1 MLPSQLRNKIEGE
14 KTSGFPFE
22 DISYRQAER
31 SQLIMKHVISVLVE
45 NKVGVL
51 SRITGLFSGRGF
63 NIESL
68 AVGETENIDISRM
81 TIVVSGDNSI
91 LEQVR
96 KQLGKVIDTIK
107 VIDFTGTDYV
117 ERNLMLIKVS
127 ALPGRRSEIIELVD
141 VFRGKIIDVGQ
152 KDMVIEISGPED
164 RLEAALNLI
173 RPYGIKEVART
184 GRIAMT
190 RGPK

>member
-1 MLPSQLRNKIEGE
+1 
-14 KTSGFPFE
+14 
-22 DISYRQAER
+22 
-31 SQLIMKHVISVLVE
+31 MKHVISVLVE

-68 AVGETENIDISRM
+68 AVGETENMDISRM
-81 TIVVSGDNSI
+81 TIVVSGDDSI

-107 VIDFTGTDYV
+107 VTDFTGTDYV
-117 ERNLMLIKVS
+117 ERDLMLIKVS
-127 ALPGRRSEIIELVD
+127 ALPGKRNEIIELVN

-152 KDMVIEISGPED
+152 KDMIVEISGPED
-164 RLEAALNLI
+164 RLEAVLNLL
-173 RPYGIKEVART
+173 RPYGIKEVSRT
-184 GRIAMT
+184 GRIAMS

>member
-1 MLPSQLRNKIEGE
+1 
-14 KTSGFPFE
+14 
-22 DISYRQAER
+22 
-31 SQLIMKHVISVLVE
+31 MKHVISVLVE

-68 AVGETENIDISRM
+68 AVGETENVDISRM
-81 TIVVSGDNSI
+81 TIVVSGDDSI

-107 VIDFTGTDYV
+107 VTDYTGTDYV
-117 ERNLMLIKVS
+117 ERNLILIKVS
-127 ALPGRRSEIIELVD
+127 VLPGKRNEIIELVN

-152 KDMVIEISGPED
+152 KDMIVEISGPED
-164 RLEAALNLI
+164 RLEAVLNLL

-184 GRIAMT
+184 GRIAMN

>member
-1 MLPSQLRNKIEGE
+1 
-14 KTSGFPFE
+14 
-22 DISYRQAER
+22 
-31 SQLIMKHVISVLVE
+31 MKHVISVLVE

-51 SRITGLFSGRGF
+51 SKITGLFSGRGF

-68 AVGETENIDISRM
+68 AVGETESKAISRM
-81 TIVVSGDNSI
+81 TIVVSGDESI

-107 VIDFTGTDYV
+107 VIDFADTNYV

-127 ALPGRRSEIIELVD
+127 AVPGKRGDIIELVD

-164 RLEAALNLI
+164 RLEAVLDLL
-173 RPYGIKEVART
+173 RPCGIKEVART
-184 GRIAMT
+184 GRIAMN

>member
-1 MLPSQLRNKIEGE
+1 
-14 KTSGFPFE
+14 
-22 DISYRQAER
+22 
-31 SQLIMKHVISVLVE
+31 MKHIISVLVE

-68 AVGETENIDISRM
+68 AVGETEDMAISRM
-81 TIVVSGDNSI
+81 TIVVSGDESI

-96 KQLGKVIDTIK
+96 KQLGKIIDTIK
-107 VIDFTGTDYV
+107 VTDFTGSDYV
-117 ERNLMLIKVS
+117 ERNLMLIKVN
-127 ALPGRRSEIIELVD
+127 AIPGKRSEIIELID

-152 KDMVIEISGPED
+152 KDMIVEISGPED
-164 RLEAALNLI
+164 RLEAVLNLL
-173 RPYGIKEVART
+173 RPYGIKEVTRT
-184 GRIAMT
+184 GRIAMN

>member
-1 MLPSQLRNKIEGE
+1 
-14 KTSGFPFE
+14 
-22 DISYRQAER
+22 
-31 SQLIMKHVISVLVE
+31 MKHVISVLVE

-51 SRITGLFSGRGF
+51 ARMTGLFSGRGF

-68 AVGETENIDISRM
+68 AVGETENMNISRM
-81 TIVVSGDNSI
+81 TIVVSGDDSI

-107 VIDFTGTDYV
+107 VTDFTGTDYV
-117 ERNLMLIKVS
+117 ERDLMLIKVS
-127 ALPGRRSEIIELVD
+127 AAPGKRSEIVELVD

-164 RLEAALNLI
+164 RLEAMLDLL

-184 GRIAMT
+184 GRIAMN

>member
-1 MLPSQLRNKIEGE
+1 
-14 KTSGFPFE
+14 
-22 DISYRQAER
+22 
-31 SQLIMKHVISVLVE
+31 MKHVISVLVE

-68 AVGETENIDISRM
+68 AVGETENMAISRM
-81 TIVVSGDNSI
+81 TIVVSGDDSI

-96 KQLGKVIDTIK
+96 KQLGKVVDTIK
-107 VIDFTGTDYV
+107 VTDFTGIDHV
-117 ERNLMLIKVS
+117 ERNLILIKVS
-127 ALPGRRSEIIELVD
+127 ALPGKRNEIIELVN

-152 KDMVIEISGPED
+152 KDMIVEISGPED
-164 RLEAALNLI
+164 RLEAVLNLL
-173 RPYGIKEVART
+173 RPYGIKEVTRT
-184 GRIAMT
+184 GRIAMN

>member
-1 MLPSQLRNKIEGE
+1 
-14 KTSGFPFE
+14 
-22 DISYRQAER
+22 
-31 SQLIMKHVISVLVE
+31 MKHVISVLVE

-68 AVGETENIDISRM
+68 AVGETESKAISRM
-81 TIVVSGDNSI
+81 TIVVSGDESI

-107 VIDFTGTDYV
+107 VIDFTNTDYV

-127 ALPGRRSEIIELVD
+127 AVPGKRSDIIELVN
-141 VFRGKIIDVGQ
+141 VFRVKIIDVGQ

-164 RLEAALNLI
+164 RLEAVLDLL
-173 RPYGIKEVART
+173 RPCGIKEVART
-184 GRIAMT
+184 GRIAMN

>member
-1 MLPSQLRNKIEGE
+1 
-14 KTSGFPFE
+14 
-22 DISYRQAER
+22 
-31 SQLIMKHVISVLVE
+31 MKHVISVLVE

-68 AVGETENIDISRM
+68 AVGETENISISRM

-107 VIDFTGTDYV
+107 VIDFTGTEYV

-164 RLEAALNLI
+164 RLEAALNLL

>member
-1 MLPSQLRNKIEGE
+1 
-14 KTSGFPFE
+14 
-22 DISYRQAER
+22 
-31 SQLIMKHVISVLVE
+31 MKHVISVLVE

-51 SRITGLFSGRGF
+51 ARITGLFSGRGF

-68 AVGETENIDISRM
+68 AVGETENEDISRM
-81 TIVVSGDNSI
+81 TIVVSGDDSI

-107 VIDFTGTDYV
+107 VTDFTGTDYV
-117 ERNLMLIKVS
+117 ERDLMLIKVS
-127 ALPGRRSEIIELVD
+127 AAPGKRGEIVELVD

-152 KDMVIEISGPED
+152 KDMVVEISGPED
-164 RLEAALNLI
+164 RLEAMLDLL

-184 GRIAMT
+184 GRIAMN

>member
-1 MLPSQLRNKIEGE
+1 
-14 KTSGFPFE
+14 
-22 DISYRQAER
+22 
-31 SQLIMKHVISVLVE
+31 MKHVISVLVE

-68 AVGETENIDISRM
+68 AVGETESETISRM
-81 TIVVSGDNSI
+81 TIVVSGDESI

-117 ERNLMLIKVS
+117 ERNLMLIKLS
-127 ALPGRRSEIIELVD
+127 AVPGK
-141 VFRGKIIDVGQ
+141 RG
-152 KDMVIEISGPED
+152 
-164 RLEAALNLI
+164 
-173 RPYGIKEVART
+173 
-184 GRIAMT
+184 
-190 RGPK
+190 

>member
-1 MLPSQLRNKIEGE
+1 
-14 KTSGFPFE
+14 
-22 DISYRQAER
+22 
-31 SQLIMKHVISVLVE
+31 MKHVISVLVE

-51 SRITGLFSGRGF
+51 SRITGLFSSRGF

-68 AVGETENIDISRM
+68 AVGETEDTNISRM
-81 TIVVSGDNSI
+81 TIVVSGDDSI

-96 KQLGKVIDTIK
+96 KQLGKVVDTIK
-107 VIDFTGTDYV
+107 VTDYTGTDYV
-117 ERNLMLIKVS
+117 ERNLILIKVS
-127 ALPGRRSEIIELVD
+127 ALPGKRNEIIELVD

-152 KDMVIEISGPED
+152 KDMIVEISGPED
-164 RLEAALNLI
+164 RLEAVLNLL

-184 GRIAMT
+184 GRIAMN

>member
-1 MLPSQLRNKIEGE
+1 
-14 KTSGFPFE
+14 
-22 DISYRQAER
+22 
-31 SQLIMKHVISVLVE
+31 MKHVISVLVE

-68 AVGETENIDISRM
+68 AVGETENMAISRM
-81 TIVVSGDNSI
+81 TIVVSGDDSI

-107 VIDFTGTDYV
+107 VTDFTGIDHV
-117 ERNLMLIKVS
+117 ERNLILIKVS
-127 ALPGRRSEIIELVD
+127 ALPGKRNEIIALVN

-152 KDMVIEISGPED
+152 KDMIVEISGPEE
-164 RLEAALNLI
+164 RLEAVLNLL
-173 RPYGIKEVART
+173 RPYGIKEVTRT
-184 GRIAMT
+184 GRIAMN

>member
-1 MLPSQLRNKIEGE
+1 
-14 KTSGFPFE
+14 
-22 DISYRQAER
+22 
-31 SQLIMKHVISVLVE
+31 MKHVISVLVE

-68 AVGETENIDISRM
+68 AVGETENMAISRM
-81 TIVVSGDNSI
+81 TIVVSGDDSI

-107 VIDFTGTDYV
+107 VTDFTGIDHV
-117 ERNLMLIKVS
+117 ERDLILIKVS
-127 ALPGRRSEIIELVD
+127 ALPGKRNEIIELVN

-152 KDMVIEISGPED
+152 KDMIVEISGPED
-164 RLEAALNLI
+164 RLEAVLNLL
-173 RPYGIKEVART
+173 RPYGIKEVSRT
-184 GRIAMT
+184 GRIAMS

>member
-1 MLPSQLRNKIEGE
+1 
-14 KTSGFPFE
+14 
-22 DISYRQAER
+22 
-31 SQLIMKHVISVLVE
+31 MKHVISVLVE

-68 AVGETENIDISRM
+68 AVGETENMAISRM
-81 TIVVSGDNSI
+81 TIVVSGDDSI
-91 LEQVR
+91 IEQVR

-107 VIDFTGTDYV
+107 VTDYTGTDYV
-117 ERNLMLIKVS
+117 ARDLILIKVS
-127 ALPGRRSEIIELVD
+127 ALPGKRNEIIELVD

-152 KDMVIEISGPED
+152 KDMIVEISGPEE
-164 RLEAALNLI
+164 RLEAVLNLL

-184 GRIAMT
+184 GRIAMN

>member
-1 MLPSQLRNKIEGE
+1 
-14 KTSGFPFE
+14 
-22 DISYRQAER
+22 
-31 SQLIMKHVISVLVE
+31 MKHVISVLVE

-68 AVGETENIDISRM
+68 AVGETENMAISRM
-81 TIVVSGDNSI
+81 TIVVSGDDSI
-91 LEQVR
+91 IEQVR

-107 VIDFTGTDYV
+107 VTDYTGTDHV
-117 ERNLMLIKVS
+117 ERNLILIKVS
-127 ALPGRRSEIIELVD
+127 ALPGKRNEIIELVG

-152 KDMVIEISGPED
+152 KDMIVEISGPEE
-164 RLEAALNLI
+164 RLEAVLNLL
-173 RPYGIKEVART
+173 RPYGIKEVTRT
-184 GRIAMT
+184 GRIAMN

>member
-1 MLPSQLRNKIEGE
+1 
-14 KTSGFPFE
+14 
-22 DISYRQAER
+22 
-31 SQLIMKHVISVLVE
+31 MKHVISVLVE

-51 SRITGLFSGRGF
+51 ARITGLFSGRGF

-68 AVGETENIDISRM
+68 AVGETENMDISRM
-81 TIVVSGDNSI
+81 TIVVSGDEAI

-107 VIDFTGTDYV
+107 VTDFTGTDYV
-117 ERNLMLIKVS
+117 ERDLMLIKVS
-127 ALPGRRSEIIELVD
+127 AAPGKRSEVVELVD

-164 RLEAALNLI
+164 RLEAMLDLL

-184 GRIAMT
+184 GRIAMN

>member
-1 MLPSQLRNKIEGE
+1 
-14 KTSGFPFE
+14 
-22 DISYRQAER
+22 
-31 SQLIMKHVISVLVE
+31 MKHVISVLVE

-68 AVGETENIDISRM
+68 AVGETENVDISRM
-81 TIVVSGDNSI
+81 TIVVSGDDSI

-96 KQLGKVIDTIK
+96 KQLGKVVDTIK
-107 VIDFTGTDYV
+107 VTDYTGTDYV
-117 ERNLMLIKVS
+117 ERNLILIKVS
-127 ALPGRRSEIIELVD
+127 ALPGKRNEIIELVD

-152 KDMVIEISGPED
+152 KDMIVEISGHED
-164 RLEAALNLI
+164 RLEAVLNLL

-184 GRIAMT
+184 GRIAMN

>member
-1 MLPSQLRNKIEGE
+1 
-14 KTSGFPFE
+14 
-22 DISYRQAER
+22 
-31 SQLIMKHVISVLVE
+31 MKHVISVLVE

-68 AVGETENIDISRM
+68 AVGETENMAISRM
-81 TIVVSGDNSI
+81 TIVVSGDESI

-96 KQLGKVIDTIK
+96 KQLGKVVDTIR
-107 VIDFTGTDYV
+107 VTDYTGTDYV
-117 ERNLMLIKVS
+117 ERDLILIKVS
-127 ALPGRRSEIIELVD
+127 ALPGKRNEIIELVD

-152 KDMVIEISGPED
+152 KDMIVEISGPED
-164 RLEAALNLI
+164 RLEAVLNLL
-173 RPYGIKEVART
+173 RPFGIKEVART
-184 GRIAMT
+184 GRIAMS

>member
-1 MLPSQLRNKIEGE
+1 
-14 KTSGFPFE
+14 
-22 DISYRQAER
+22 
-31 SQLIMKHVISVLVE
+31 MKHVISVLVE

-68 AVGETENIDISRM
+68 AVGETENMAISRM
-81 TIVVSGDNSI
+81 TIVVSGDDSI
-91 LEQVR
+91 IEQVR

-107 VIDFTGTDYV
+107 VTDYTGTDYV
-117 ERNLMLIKVS
+117 ARDLILIKVS
-127 ALPGRRSEIIELVD
+127 ALPGKRSEIIELVD

-152 KDMVIEISGPED
+152 KDMIVEISGPED
-164 RLEAALNLI
+164 RLEAVLNLL

-184 GRIAMT
+184 GRIAMN
-190 RGPK
+190 RGTK

>member
-1 MLPSQLRNKIEGE
+1 
-14 KTSGFPFE
+14 
-22 DISYRQAER
+22 
-31 SQLIMKHVISVLVE
+31 MKHVISVLVE

-68 AVGETENIDISRM
+68 AVGETESKTISRM
-81 TIVVSGDNSI
+81 TIVVSGDESI

-107 VIDFTGTDYV
+107 VVDFTGTDYV
-117 ERNLMLIKVS
+117 DRNLMLIKVS
-127 ALPGRRSEIIELVD
+127 ALPGKRSEIIDLVD
-141 VFRGKIIDVGQ
+141 VFRGKIIDVGL

-164 RLEAALNLI
+164 RLEAVLDLI
-173 RPYGIKEVART
+173 RTYRKKKVART
-184 GRIAMT
+184 GRIAMN

>member
-1 MLPSQLRNKIEGE
+1 
-14 KTSGFPFE
+14 
-22 DISYRQAER
+22 
-31 SQLIMKHVISVLVE
+31 MKHVISVLVE

-68 AVGETENIDISRM
+68 AVGETENMAISRM
-81 TIVVSGDNSI
+81 TIVVSGDESI

-107 VIDFTGTDYV
+107 VTDFTGIDHV
-117 ERNLMLIKVS
+117 ERDLMLIKVS
-127 ALPGRRSEIIELVD
+127 ALPGKRSEIIELVD

-152 KDMVIEISGPED
+152 KDIIVEISGPED
-164 RLEAALNLI
+164 RLEAVLNLL

-184 GRIAMT
+184 GRIAMN

>member
-1 MLPSQLRNKIEGE
+1 
-14 KTSGFPFE
+14 
-22 DISYRQAER
+22 
-31 SQLIMKHVISVLVE
+31 MKHVISVLVE

-68 AVGETENIDISRM
+68 AVGETEDTNISRM
-81 TIVVSGDNSI
+81 TIVVSGDESI

-96 KQLGKVIDTIK
+96 KQLGKVVDTIK
-107 VIDFTGTDYV
+107 VTDYTGTDYV
-117 ERNLMLIKVS
+117 ERNLILIKVS
-127 ALPGRRSEIIELVD
+127 ALPGKRNEIIELVD

-152 KDMVIEISGPED
+152 KDMIVEISGPED
-164 RLEAALNLI
+164 RLEAVINLL
-173 RPYGIKEVART
+173 RPFGIKEVART
-184 GRIAMT
+184 GRIAMN

>member
-1 MLPSQLRNKIEGE
+1 
-14 KTSGFPFE
+14 
-22 DISYRQAER
+22 
-31 SQLIMKHVISVLVE
+31 MKHVISVLVE

-68 AVGETENIDISRM
+68 AVGETEDTNISRM
-81 TIVVSGDNSI
+81 TIVVSGDDSI

-96 KQLGKVIDTIK
+96 KQLGKVVDTIK
-107 VIDFTGTDYV
+107 VTDYTGTDYV
-117 ERNLMLIKVS
+117 ERNLILIKVS
-127 ALPGRRSEIIELVD
+127 ALPGKRNEIIDLVD

-152 KDMVIEISGPED
+152 KDIIVEISGPED
-164 RLEAALNLI
+164 RLEAVLNLL
-173 RPYGIKEVART
+173 RPFGIKEVART
-184 GRIAMT
+184 GRIAMN

>member
-1 MLPSQLRNKIEGE
+1 
-14 KTSGFPFE
+14 
-22 DISYRQAER
+22 
-31 SQLIMKHVISVLVE
+31 MKHVISVLVE

-68 AVGETENIDISRM
+68 AVGETENMAISRM
-81 TIVVSGDNSI
+81 TIVVSGDDSI

-96 KQLGKVIDTIK
+96 KQLGKVVDTIK
-107 VIDFTGTDYV
+107 VTDFTGTDHV
-117 ERNLMLIKVS
+117 ERNLILIKVS
-127 ALPGRRSEIIELVD
+127 ALPGKRNEIIDLVD

-152 KDMVIEISGPED
+152 KDMIVEISGPEE
-164 RLEAALNLI
+164 RLEAVLNLL
-173 RPYGIKEVART
+173 RPYGIKEVTRT
-184 GRIAMT
+184 GRIAMN